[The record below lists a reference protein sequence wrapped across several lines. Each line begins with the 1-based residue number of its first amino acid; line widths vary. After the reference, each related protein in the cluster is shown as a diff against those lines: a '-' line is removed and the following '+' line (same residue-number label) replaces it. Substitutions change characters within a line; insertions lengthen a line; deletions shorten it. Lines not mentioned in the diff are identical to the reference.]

1 LFQYGVAMSLVE
13 NFLLVFLVQDFAHT
27 PRTLLG
33 ASVAVM
39 CLFEVPI
46 FMYIGRL
53 WTTHGISLTTVIVVC
68 QLILVVRCLL
78 YMLVDQLQMPWLVLL
93 VEPLHGVT
101 FAAMWAATVEYG
113 KRLAPASAVARMQS
127 LVNGVFYNVAMG
139 FGSVFWGRLVEPA
152 PVGYGFSTCF
162 LLDAILVLAWCV
174 IWLVGIQLR
183 ARHVQRRQ
191 TREVSLP
198 LAENTSQA
206 RDSP

>member
-1 LFQYGVAMSLVE
+1 MSLVE

-78 YMLVDQLQMPWLVLL
+78 HMLVDQLQMPWLVLL

-101 FAAMWAATVEYG
+101 FAAGRREKYHCLWLRIRFRLTVAHEQMFLYT
-113 KRLAPASAVARMQS
+113 
-127 LVNGVFYNVAMG
+127 NVHG
-139 FGSVFWGRLVEPA
+139 PISQ
-152 PVGYGFSTCF
+152 VG
-162 LLDAILVLAWCV
+162 LL
-174 IWLVGIQLR
+174 
-183 ARHVQRRQ
+183 
-191 TREVSLP
+191 S
-198 LAENTSQA
+198 
-206 RDSP
+206 